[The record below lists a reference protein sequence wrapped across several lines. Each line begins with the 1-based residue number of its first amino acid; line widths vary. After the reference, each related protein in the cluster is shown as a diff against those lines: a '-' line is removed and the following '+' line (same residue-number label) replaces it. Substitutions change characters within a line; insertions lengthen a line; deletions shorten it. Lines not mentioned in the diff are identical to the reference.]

1 MVSNST
7 LQETNRG
14 PGGTVAVFLTRFVV
28 PLWLFTGA
36 VLKLMDMSP
45 THLPAA
51 IIKWAGGI
59 GFDLAF
65 VVRFTVAVELI
76 VAAVM
81 VLLLPIA
88 RWTGIAMLGAFIPVL
103 VGDIALGAS
112 SCGCFGALQ
121 VNPWITMVMDVTFF
135 LGILILGR
143 REPRLALTATLP
155 TWNVVAAGL
164 WSIASVALAFGI
176 AMGTADEP
184 GVVGDGDSDS
194 AGSVALPADG
204 FYLPQY
210 DAWIGQPFRDLEIA
224 SWIVGLPEDID
235 TGQQFVI
242 FYRKDCEHC
251 HELMEVFFSGSLE
264 FPTTAVAVP
273 ERDGYPTENVQ
284 PFSCT
289 ECRRA
294 ELPAGVDWFL
304 QTPVLVRLMDGFV
317 ECAAEVDSSAPDCI
331 GW

>member
-1 MVSNST
+1 
-7 LQETNRG
+7 
-14 PGGTVAVFLTRFVV
+14 VFLTRFVV

-51 IIKWAGGI
+51 IIKWVGGI
-59 GFDLAF
+59 GLDLAF

-81 VLLLPIA
+81 VLLPPIA
-88 RWTGIAMLGAFIPVL
+88 RWVGIAMLGAFIPVL

-164 WSIASVALAFGI
+164 WSIAAVALAFGI
-176 AMGTADEP
+176 GMGTAAKA
-184 GVVGDGDSDS
+184 GAVGDGDSDG
-194 AGSVALPADG
+194 AGSVSLPADG
-204 FYLPQY
+204 YYLPQY

-224 SWIVGLPEDID
+224 SWIMGLPEEID

-264 FPTTAVAVP
+264 YPTTAVAVP
-273 ERDGYPTENVQ
+273 ERDGYPTENIQ
-284 PFSCT
+284 PLACT
-289 ECRRA
+289 ECRAA

-304 QTPVLVRLMDGFV
+304 QTPVLVRLMDGYV